1 MRTSAEEEDAAGGG
15 VVSIGRPSVSLVSRE
30 RKPKTHA
37 QSSDR
42 CYVLK
47 QFCSVRRT
55 LGAKDARFFDATV
68 SGQDVRWRRSQ
79 DGCSPKTSG
88 LHPLDVRAEFAQ
100 FFVEMFVA
108 AIDVINAAHLSNSFG
123 L

>member
-1 MRTSAEEEDAAGGG
+1 MRISAGEEDAAGGG
-15 VVSIGRPSVSLVSRE
+15 VVSIGSLSVSLVSRE
-30 RKPKTHA
+30 RKPKAHA
-37 QSSDR
+37 QPSDR

-47 QFCSVRRT
+47 RFCSLRRT
-55 LGAKDARFFDATV
+55 LRAKDARFLHATISAQDA
-68 SGQDVRWRRSQ
+68 RWPHSQ
-79 DGCSPKTSG
+79 DCRSTKVSG